1 MKEDSTLSVG
11 VRLLSTVFLL
21 VFFLKQ
27 KSSVV
32 GCSWLEGTGFWH
44 ELYSAREVVAEILA
58 KPTAHIA
65 KVYELPG
72 AVSIECKATKV
83 MFAACPQVEGHGG
96 ISHNLSLWP
105 T

>member
-1 MKEDSTLSVG
+1 VKEDSTLSVG

-44 ELYSAREVVAEILA
+44 ELYSARGGFEAIYADVQRPIGFLRFA
-58 KPTAHIA
+58 KTLPA
-65 KVYELPG
+65 KGSGRL
-72 AVSIECKATKV
+72 
-83 MFAACPQVEGHGG
+83 GHPD
-96 ISHNLSLWP
+96 IRTNVHAD
-105 T
+105 